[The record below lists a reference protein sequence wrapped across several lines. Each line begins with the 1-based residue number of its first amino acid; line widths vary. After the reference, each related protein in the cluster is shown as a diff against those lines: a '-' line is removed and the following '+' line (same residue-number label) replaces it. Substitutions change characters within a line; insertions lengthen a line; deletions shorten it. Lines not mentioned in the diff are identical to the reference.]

1 MREEQERSQGYRS
14 HAYIVARL
22 GSLVLEK
29 IVTLSLDVLSFVS
42 ILRTMTNR
50 TAAKRT
56 LTPRQYDHLVATA
69 QVLLNTL
76 GFMADEH
83 LRHKMNSDNE
93 AIRRSQTAVEA
104 QWRACCAAVADV
116 AYWSDLDDADHAE
129 TIALLREHLHADECA
144 LGLGSAAVK
153 AVA

>member
-1 MREEQERSQGYRS
+1 M
-14 HAYIVARL
+14 
-22 GSLVLEK
+22 
-29 IVTLSLDVLSFVS
+29 
-42 ILRTMTNR
+42 
-50 TAAKRT
+50 
-56 LTPRQYDHLVATA
+56 
-69 QVLLNTL
+69 LLNTL

-144 LGLGSAAVK
+144 LGLGSAAAKGGGVMVAGTCRNRHK
-153 AVA
+153 RPARTDYSDLTPCSCAGPATVTSHVLRCHHAVR

>member
-1 MREEQERSQGYRS
+1 
-14 HAYIVARL
+14 
-22 GSLVLEK
+22 
-29 IVTLSLDVLSFVS
+29 
-42 ILRTMTNR
+42 MTNR

-56 LTPRQYDHLVATA
+56 LPAAHYDRIVATA
-69 QVLLNTL
+69 NALLNTL
-76 GFMADEH
+76 GLYADEH
-83 LRHKMNSDNE
+83 LRHLANRDHE

-129 TIALLREHLHADECA
+129 TIALLKEHLHADECA